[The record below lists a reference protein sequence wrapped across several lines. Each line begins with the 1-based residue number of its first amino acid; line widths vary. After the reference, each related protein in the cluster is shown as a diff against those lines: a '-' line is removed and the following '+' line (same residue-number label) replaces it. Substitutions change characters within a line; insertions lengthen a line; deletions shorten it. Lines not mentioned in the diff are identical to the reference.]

1 MHNRINHL
9 GVHCFVCF
17 VWWFIARRC
26 LCAICSIYNLGDRW
40 RSGKGKNHL
49 SVLFSNASTLPSCRY
64 FIDTWKVSQVCIW
77 RFISSWIDTIIRWQE
92 EMSWIHVGFFLFQN
106 LKLGYSEELTRQIV
120 PNHFRICWLR
130 TDPRTTTWEMSREC
144 RSFPYLRW
152 IDRNHSGWIVFNRK
166 LSSKSFSSSLWS
178 WFGGRPREARVL
190 SENLSQGKN
199 RSISNQSIT
208 AIGVDYRLVL
218 QFCNSS
224 EIVTKP

>member
-1 MHNRINHL
+1 MWSQFALQWTVRCERSLSRCQTLHIHGL
-9 GVHCFVCF
+9 LVHSSLLVCFCKKSTQCIIELTTLHCFVCF

-40 RSGKGKNHL
+40 RPGKGKNHL

-77 RFISSWIDTIIRWQE
+77 RSISSWIDTIIGWQE
-92 EMSWIHVGFFLFQN
+92 EMPWIHVGFLFQN

-144 RSFPYLRW
+144 RT
-152 IDRNHSGWIVFNRK
+152 
-166 LSSKSFSSSLWS
+166 FSL
-178 WFGGRPREARVL
+178 FEV
-190 SENLSQGKN
+190 N
-199 RSISNQSIT
+199 RSESFWMDCFQSQ
-208 AIGVDYRLVL
+208 A
-218 QFCNSS
+218 
-224 EIVTKP
+224 